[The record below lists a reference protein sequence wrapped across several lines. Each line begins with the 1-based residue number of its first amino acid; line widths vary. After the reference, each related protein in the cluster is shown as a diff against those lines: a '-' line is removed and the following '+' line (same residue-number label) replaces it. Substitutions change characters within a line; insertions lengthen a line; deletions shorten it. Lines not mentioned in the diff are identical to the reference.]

1 MKEEERVTIYCA
13 GGCGRSV
20 TLRRSRVNPADFYL
34 CNSRADG
41 QRCRDS
47 LPPVPEGKITVI
59 RFNSAGSFTGI
70 SYEVPSEER
79 RAAIARANRLKRL
92 ALGIARPELRIIP
105 GGKK

>member
-47 LPPVPEGKITVI
+47 LPPVPEGKGSFGGET
-59 RFNSAGSFTGI
+59 RRDCPGQPPEAAGARDSSAGTPDNSWWEEI
-70 SYEVPSEER
+70 SEVGH
-79 RAAIARANRLKRL
+79 AV
-92 ALGIARPELRIIP
+92 
-105 GGKK
+105 